1 MCVCVWNIQSRHKL
15 DCIHSKA
22 CSDECMGMQLCIL
35 LNVQEEGAIIVNNGG
50 LIIAANQIFME
61 REICY
66 SYAVY

>member
-1 MCVCVWNIQSRHKL
+1 
-15 DCIHSKA
+15 
-22 CSDECMGMQLCIL
+22 MQLCIL